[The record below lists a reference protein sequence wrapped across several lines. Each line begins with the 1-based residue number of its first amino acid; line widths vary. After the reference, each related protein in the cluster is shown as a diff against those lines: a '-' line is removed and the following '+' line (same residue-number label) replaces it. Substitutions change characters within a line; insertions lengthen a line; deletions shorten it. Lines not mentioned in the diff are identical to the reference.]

1 MKTLL
6 LLAAVLDD
14 WYQANECR
22 QDADALWRIVRRWHP
37 EGENEAIDI
46 YIYIYMAEIRD
57 LLDVCGETL
66 AQEEPSNDHEVE
78 DDVAGAQQS
87 DCGCTGHNA
96 GHTGTLQ
103 GWSCQGRSFLYMAR
117 SVC

>member
-46 YIYIYMAEIRD
+46 YIYIYIYGRD
-57 LLDVCGETL
+57 PRFVGRVRR
-66 AQEEPSNDHEVE
+66 NIG
-78 DDVAGAQQS
+78 AG
-87 DCGCTGHNA
+87 
-96 GHTGTLQ
+96 GTI
-103 GWSCQGRSFLYMAR
+103 
-117 SVC
+117 